1 MKACIVR
8 VRVVHIC
15 GEEQDGGGWRRRK
28 ELTFGFLVRGA
39 NAGAVEGAMSL
50 VQSNLLIT

>member
-39 NAGAVEGAMSL
+39 NAGGVEGAMSI